1 MAVERTKDNWTTD
14 HWFGSIATLLA
25 AARVAEAELRE
36 IDGQAIEE
44 EEALHKTNWPGGSVE
59 VSWSG
64 GSFTGSFDELDS
76 ARADLEARENV
87 ESLTLHVTTPN
98 YSSSVSAG
106 GFRGVHVRVEG
117 PSATVVHGL
126 VTTLKRKLEP
136 GVERVRQPPPQ
147 HASAV
152 NWFALLFC
160 IAGAGGLIY
169 LGVRSIVEFGW
180 DWFYAIMI
188 PLVLFV
194 PVLGLSMFYDRDP
207 APSPETLE
215 LVPVA
220 DEEKLP
226 PPPDDRGP
234 VIRGRDWL
242 RRHPILTLLGVVVV
256 GVASNLISNAISG

>member
-126 VTTLKRKLEP
+126 V
-136 GVERVRQPPPQ
+136 
-147 HASAV
+147 
-152 NWFALLFC
+152 
-160 IAGAGGLIY
+160 
-169 LGVRSIVEFGW
+169 
-180 DWFYAIMI
+180 
-188 PLVLFV
+188 
-194 PVLGLSMFYDRDP
+194 
-207 APSPETLE
+207 
-215 LVPVA
+215 
-220 DEEKLP
+220 
-226 PPPDDRGP
+226 
-234 VIRGRDWL
+234 
-242 RRHPILTLLGVVVV
+242 
-256 GVASNLISNAISG
+256 